1 MFTGSRFRNLLFS
14 GVFLIAAGSG
24 CSSDVGPAVISLNPL
39 NPYHFDTLEV
49 KLEVPATGRNGKPLT
64 DLDYDYEYEIAWYV
78 DGERKDTY
86 EGPIIAPPDDYD
98 RQTYKDNY
106 QTIDWT
112 INDGEVWRVVVT
124 PRDRGSIGP
133 SSSAE
138 VTVNTRP
145 TVAPKF
151 GVQSEEGDSSVD
163 LVLET
168 GLEETDEG
176 LEVDGVIEEEPEP
189 SYTVTWYQN
198 EVLFEEDTT
207 NLEIRAEDINKNDKW
222 EAEVTPFTVLG
233 DGREQEIAYGATVRL
248 AQQMYNQ
255 APLVTGVEVLAVTDM
270 DLNGNETSL
279 AGADTYVCNVSMS
292 DVDNED
298 ELLDEVVW
306 EYKAQAGLVW
316 SLLTSASAT
325 IDHDLNTLAD
335 ADLQIGDLLQCK
347 ATPEDLG
354 GAVGAELPS
363 GAVSIGNTAPVV
375 TSVEITNNTNVDNLA
390 DTISVGDEIQ
400 CEWEAE
406 DYDQGILTID
416 DVAVVWER
424 LSDGAEF
431 TDNPL
436 FLVPEDGSGNGFQE
450 DDELVCKVT
459 PTDELGLPGLEVIS
473 ASVQLIG
480 TPNALPEV
488 SNVSVQ
494 PDPASA
500 GVDLQCTY
508 EWFDAD
514 LNDDEEPRDPDLSQ
528 FEWTVNGTVVEG
540 SKWVDVDVKLG
551 RACAIDA
558 TGQGH
563 CWGQGLDHYSAA
575 EDPTGAEVNA
585 QLPRTVRFAKISLG
599 WDHDCG
605 LSVDGDLYCWGRED
619 GGPKDFGQVWDAPSG
634 TFTDVASGSG
644 YSCVLDEVGAVTC
657 WGNDE
662 YLLNSTTPTGE
673 GFTHLVAGPDM
684 ACALDSTDTIVCW
697 GNHSA
702 EMNSMTAVNDF
713 NNGHQA
719 MDLTFDVLCILDD
732 DLSPSC
738 WDYSSDVTQ
747 IERWFP
753 PFASGYQDLS
763 VGLQHACAVTK
774 KDQINCWGEEGP
786 FGFISDAPAGDPDTP
801 EERFVSVAAGAYESC
816 AVSESGEIT
825 CWGSMPAGWDDSVI
839 TEAPVGLSP
848 TGPMLFGGA
857 ELGDEVSCTV
867 TPFDGMGYG
876 VMMGSDPVTVDNTLP
891 SASSVAIEPAEPG
904 HREDLVC
911 TANFSDD
918 EQTLVEG
925 AYEWTI
931 DGGVIEGPNWEFV
944 SAGSQHSCALDQA
957 GQVVCWGNDALP
969 AVSHRMTGSGYTWV
983 SAGLLNYTCAIDSA
997 GAVVCD
1003 GDDEVLGSPNGGGSG
1018 DAETNNPA
1026 IFLESPETGTFTQV
1040 VLGDNYAC
1048 ALDSEGGIACW
1059 GGYADGATAGE
1070 YSIAQVTE
1078 APPNSGYT
1086 ALAAGKNLACAL
1098 DSVGAI
1104 VCWGVP
1110 DDNAG
1115 EPHGNTFLIDE
1126 GCCSMPEDSGYTQV
1140 AIGTRHACALSED
1153 GEIHC
1158 WGTNAYGQVQDAPE
1172 VTEFVSFVSIAAAS
1186 DRSCAVD
1193 SYGFIDCWGFGLNR
1207 SDPDAATDPL
1217 FTDKPLQ
1224 PDYTAVSMGTDY
1236 ACALRKDWEID
1247 CWGITDETSEDQG
1260 QVTKAP
1266 SGFSIWGDTLL
1277 GEATEVGDEI
1287 TCTVSPYDGIAYGD
1301 PLTSDPVT
1309 VLNTVPSVA
1318 NVHVNTSPNPAE
1330 DHDIATTSDTLY
1342 CHYDFED
1349 GDGDADWSTIVWKV
1363 NGVDPGVDSDGDSD
1377 PKTLNGGYAEGDTVK
1392 CVVTAHD
1399 DLQEGNKKQDGITIN
1414 YAPSVDNVR
1423 VSTAS
1428 DPAVAA
1434 DPVATASDT
1443 LWCHYDFDDVDGV
1456 VDLSPIVW
1464 LVNGVEKAENSDSD
1478 GDSKTLAIGF
1488 GQLDVVQ
1495 CKVTPD
1501 DGIEM
1506 AAEAESAPITIND
1519 IPFVTDVSITPADPK
1534 AGDTLNCAYTFVDAE
1549 GTDTSSIAWTNQDG
1563 EDLGAGASLSSGF
1576 VRADKLT
1583 CTVTP
1588 DDGIEQGSA
1597 ATVAITID
1605 NANPVVD
1612 DLAIV
1617 ATTDV
1622 DGDGDPTTAGTN
1634 DTIRCA
1640 YTFSDPDGDGDVSQV
1655 DWEWASGKF
1664 DNHVH
1669 EITPHEEKGSDVTCR
1684 VTPRDEHGGE
1694 GTPENMSITIG
1705 NTLPSV
1711 SGLSLT
1717 ATTDEDGDGDSTT
1730 AIATDYLQCAWTVS
1744 DPDLDFA
1751 DNTTVEFFEAGT
1763 ISLGSG
1769 LPHQHTSTLGGG
1781 QEKGDSITCTVTP
1794 ADSEGTGPALTSDP
1808 LIIANAVPTVS
1819 DVTVISTTDED
1830 GDGLELTA
1838 GAADTLECSYTF
1850 SDVDGDTEA
1859 SSAVDWVVNGSSA
1872 GSGTT
1877 LSGVFSDG
1885 DAVGCTV
1892 TPNDGEVDGLPVTS
1906 QNELTIGGWVFVEV
1920 SAGSET
1926 ICALTS
1932 LGTIECWGAD
1942 NNGQVSGAPTT
1953 GSFES
1958 IGGRG
1963 YHFCALTTAG
1973 NAQCWGADWNGEA
1986 TPPADTFISLAAGY
2000 DVSCGVTSSEEIQCW
2015 GSDDGSTVSA
2025 APTSTGWAQVSVGGA
2040 DPNGVRSCALTSSGG
2055 IECWGGTSDTPPSGT
2070 YTSVS
2075 AGGAHRCA
2083 VQTDGAVACW
2093 GDDMHGQASAPS
2105 GTFTSVSAG
2114 DEHTC
2119 GVASDGSVQ
2128 CWGLDDHGPATAP
2141 AGSFTSVSAAASY
2154 TCAIS
2159 SVGDVE
2165 CWGNPISGS
2174 APCPS
2179 DADCDG
2185 LVTVLDCDDHDAG
2198 NLNTTDDCDGDGV
2211 PAGQDCDDTDDTIT
2225 YIDDC
2230 DQDGEP
2236 TATDC
2241 DDTNPLVQ
2249 LTTNDAD
2256 CDGFATTADC
2266 DDGDPN
2272 STYECIELSAGG
2284 YHTCLID
2291 PLGELNCWGAGEVVG
2306 YCDQSTDV
2314 DCGQSIPP
2322 AGTFQ
2327 NVSGAGAHSCGVL
2340 DDGSVQCWGA
2350 DNGDVF
2356 DWGQVSSTPTT
2367 GDFSSVAAG
2376 TYHSCAVSVSTGAVE
2391 CWGAGETVGICN
2403 SATSSYECGQSIPPA
2418 GSFDSVSGGF
2428 MHTCGLKTDGMV
2440 ECWGDNTAGQSSPP
2454 GVTFVQ
2460 LSAGVLHTCGIESSG
2475 AIACW
2480 GYNATDQTNAPGG
2493 SFTSLSAGGYHTCA
2507 IDSGGYLQCWGSGT
2521 SANNC
2526 DLSTGGFDCG
2536 QSAPPAGSN
2545 YVRVSAGDFHTCA
2558 LTDEGSV
2565 ECWGDASFGQLEP
2578 WCLDDEDCDGLVS
2591 AEDCDDT
2598 DPSSSAVADDGDCDG
2613 VFTADDC
2620 DDGDS
2625 SSTVV
2630 ADDADCDGVLT
2641 TVDCDD
2647 TDPARGLCTG
2657 ELVVSAGAYH
2667 TCAIDSSAGIQCW
2680 GDDIDSQVSNSPGG
2694 IGFYVLDAG
2703 GYHTCGLTYAGELS
2717 CWGDDTQGQIT
2728 GTPTSGDFLDLA
2740 SGEDHSCGL
2749 DDAGLITCWGL
2760 DDWGQVS
2767 GPNGSATLYSQVV
2780 AGASHTCAMNASDGS
2795 AECWG
2800 IDDGSTDDYAQVTD
2814 TPLTETFLTLSAGEH
2829 FTCGVTATSAL
2840 ACWGID
2846 GVSNSLDTAGQF
2858 LDFGQVWDAPTSG
2871 TFSSVSGGFFHACA
2885 IDATDD
2891 TVQCW
2896 GITDL
2901 SESDFGQVSDA
2912 STDNFSSLS
2921 SGLFHTCG
2929 VTTANTVS
2937 CWGSDTFGQ
2946 STVPGL

>member
-1 MFTGSRFRNLLFS
+1 M
-14 GVFLIAAGSG
+14 
-24 CSSDVGPAVISLNPL
+24 
-39 NPYHFDTLEV
+39 
-49 KLEVPATGRNGKPLT
+49 
-64 DLDYDYEYEIAWYV
+64 
-78 DGERKDTY
+78 
-86 EGPIIAPPDDYD
+86 
-98 RQTYKDNY
+98 
-106 QTIDWT
+106 
-112 INDGEVWRVVVT
+112 
-124 PRDRGSIGP
+124 
-133 SSSAE
+133 
-138 VTVNTRP
+138 
-145 TVAPKF
+145 
-151 GVQSEEGDSSVD
+151 
-163 LVLET
+163 
-168 GLEETDEG
+168 
-176 LEVDGVIEEEPEP
+176 
-189 SYTVTWYQN
+189 
-198 EVLFEEDTT
+198 
-207 NLEIRAEDINKNDKW
+207 
-222 EAEVTPFTVLG
+222 
-233 DGREQEIAYGATVRL
+233 
-248 AQQMYNQ
+248 
-255 APLVTGVEVLAVTDM
+255 
-270 DLNGNETSL
+270 
-279 AGADTYVCNVSMS
+279 
-292 DVDNED
+292 
-298 ELLDEVVW
+298 
-306 EYKAQAGLVW
+306 
-316 SLLTSASAT
+316 
-325 IDHDLNTLAD
+325 
-335 ADLQIGDLLQCK
+335 
-347 ATPEDLG
+347 
-354 GAVGAELPS
+354 
-363 GAVSIGNTAPVV
+363 
-375 TSVEITNNTNVDNLA
+375 
-390 DTISVGDEIQ
+390 
-400 CEWEAE
+400 
-406 DYDQGILTID
+406 
-416 DVAVVWER
+416 
-424 LSDGAEF
+424 
-431 TDNPL
+431 
-436 FLVPEDGSGNGFQE
+436 
-450 DDELVCKVT
+450 
-459 PTDELGLPGLEVIS
+459 
-473 ASVQLIG
+473 
-480 TPNALPEV
+480 
-488 SNVSVQ
+488 
-494 PDPASA
+494 
-500 GVDLQCTY
+500 
-508 EWFDAD
+508 
-514 LNDDEEPRDPDLSQ
+514 
-528 FEWTVNGTVVEG
+528 
-540 SKWVDVDVKLG
+540 
-551 RACAIDA
+551 
-558 TGQGH
+558 
-563 CWGQGLDHYSAA
+563 
-575 EDPTGAEVNA
+575 
-585 QLPRTVRFAKISLG
+585 
-599 WDHDCG
+599 
-605 LSVDGDLYCWGRED
+605 
-619 GGPKDFGQVWDAPSG
+619 
-634 TFTDVASGSG
+634 
-644 YSCVLDEVGAVTC
+644 
-657 WGNDE
+657 
-662 YLLNSTTPTGE
+662 
-673 GFTHLVAGPDM
+673 
-684 ACALDSTDTIVCW
+684 
-697 GNHSA
+697 
-702 EMNSMTAVNDF
+702 
-713 NNGHQA
+713 
-719 MDLTFDVLCILDD
+719 
-732 DLSPSC
+732 
-738 WDYSSDVTQ
+738 
-747 IERWFP
+747 
-753 PFASGYQDLS
+753 
-763 VGLQHACAVTK
+763 
-774 KDQINCWGEEGP
+774 
-786 FGFISDAPAGDPDTP
+786 
-801 EERFVSVAAGAYESC
+801 
-816 AVSESGEIT
+816 
-825 CWGSMPAGWDDSVI
+825 
-839 TEAPVGLSP
+839 
-848 TGPMLFGGA
+848 
-857 ELGDEVSCTV
+857 
-867 TPFDGMGYG
+867 
-876 VMMGSDPVTVDNTLP
+876 
-891 SASSVAIEPAEPG
+891 
-904 HREDLVC
+904 
-911 TANFSDD
+911 
-918 EQTLVEG
+918 
-925 AYEWTI
+925 
-931 DGGVIEGPNWEFV
+931 
-944 SAGSQHSCALDQA
+944 
-957 GQVVCWGNDALP
+957 
-969 AVSHRMTGSGYTWV
+969 
-983 SAGLLNYTCAIDSA
+983 
-997 GAVVCD
+997 
-1003 GDDEVLGSPNGGGSG
+1003 
-1018 DAETNNPA
+1018 
-1026 IFLESPETGTFTQV
+1026 
-1040 VLGDNYAC
+1040 
-1048 ALDSEGGIACW
+1048 
-1059 GGYADGATAGE
+1059 
-1070 YSIAQVTE
+1070 
-1078 APPNSGYT
+1078 
-1086 ALAAGKNLACAL
+1086 
-1098 DSVGAI
+1098 
-1104 VCWGVP
+1104 
-1110 DDNAG
+1110 
-1115 EPHGNTFLIDE
+1115 
-1126 GCCSMPEDSGYTQV
+1126 
-1140 AIGTRHACALSED
+1140 
-1153 GEIHC
+1153 
-1158 WGTNAYGQVQDAPE
+1158 
-1172 VTEFVSFVSIAAAS
+1172 
-1186 DRSCAVD
+1186 
-1193 SYGFIDCWGFGLNR
+1193 
-1207 SDPDAATDPL
+1207 
-1217 FTDKPLQ
+1217 
-1224 PDYTAVSMGTDY
+1224 
-1236 ACALRKDWEID
+1236 
-1247 CWGITDETSEDQG
+1247 
-1260 QVTKAP
+1260 
-1266 SGFSIWGDTLL
+1266 
-1277 GEATEVGDEI
+1277 
-1287 TCTVSPYDGIAYGD
+1287 
-1301 PLTSDPVT
+1301 
-1309 VLNTVPSVA
+1309 
-1318 NVHVNTSPNPAE
+1318 
-1330 DHDIATTSDTLY
+1330 
-1342 CHYDFED
+1342 
-1349 GDGDADWSTIVWKV
+1349 
-1363 NGVDPGVDSDGDSD
+1363 
-1377 PKTLNGGYAEGDTVK
+1377 
-1392 CVVTAHD
+1392 
-1399 DLQEGNKKQDGITIN
+1399 
-1414 YAPSVDNVR
+1414 
-1423 VSTAS
+1423 
-1428 DPAVAA
+1428 
-1434 DPVATASDT
+1434 
-1443 LWCHYDFDDVDGV
+1443 
-1456 VDLSPIVW
+1456 
-1464 LVNGVEKAENSDSD
+1464 
-1478 GDSKTLAIGF
+1478 
-1488 GQLDVVQ
+1488 
-1495 CKVTPD
+1495 
-1501 DGIEM
+1501 
-1506 AAEAESAPITIND
+1506 
-1519 IPFVTDVSITPADPK
+1519 
-1534 AGDTLNCAYTFVDAE
+1534 
-1549 GTDTSSIAWTNQDG
+1549 
-1563 EDLGAGASLSSGF
+1563 
-1576 VRADKLT
+1576 
-1583 CTVTP
+1583 
-1588 DDGIEQGSA
+1588 
-1597 ATVAITID
+1597 
-1605 NANPVVD
+1605 
-1612 DLAIV
+1612 
-1617 ATTDV
+1617 
-1622 DGDGDPTTAGTN
+1622 
-1634 DTIRCA
+1634 
-1640 YTFSDPDGDGDVSQV
+1640 
-1655 DWEWASGKF
+1655 
-1664 DNHVH
+1664 
-1669 EITPHEEKGSDVTCR
+1669 
-1684 VTPRDEHGGE
+1684 
-1694 GTPENMSITIG
+1694 
-1705 NTLPSV
+1705 
-1711 SGLSLT
+1711 
-1717 ATTDEDGDGDSTT
+1717 
-1730 AIATDYLQCAWTVS
+1730 
-1744 DPDLDFA
+1744 
-1751 DNTTVEFFEAGT
+1751 
-1763 ISLGSG
+1763 
-1769 LPHQHTSTLGGG
+1769 
-1781 QEKGDSITCTVTP
+1781 
-1794 ADSEGTGPALTSDP
+1794 TSDP